1 MAKTDVTLA
10 FRLGPI
16 HPNDYSLLNMKWQNL
31 FYFDRCLSMGC
42 CSSCAI
48 FEAFST
54 ALEWLAVN
62 RVGASGVLHNLDVF
76 LFIAASEEKYQSAWA
91 NFKLC
96 KYLGVS
102 KAQEKTIGPETVL
115 QFVGITLN
123 SVTLE
128 AKLPDY
134 KLQKCFM
141 LLHAFYKPRK
151 VSLLKNCSRPVLRL
165 LKFTCSVTA
174 PGRAFVHRMLDRLIF
189 QYLRF

>member
-1 MAKTDVTLA
+1 MAKTDVTSAL
-10 FRLGPI
+10 RLGPI

-31 FYFDRCLSMGC
+31 FYFDHCLSMGC

-62 RVGASGVLHNLDVF
+62 RVDASGVLHILDVF
-76 LFIAASEEKYQSAWA
+76 LFIADSEDKYQTDWA

-102 KAQEKTIGPETVL
+102 KTQEKTIGPETVL
-115 QFVGITLN
+115 QFVGITLD
-123 SVTLE
+123 SVTQE

-141 LLHAFYKPRK
+141 FSACCYTLFISRAK
-151 VSLLKNCSRPVLRL
+151 SLS
-165 LKFTCSVTA
+165 
-174 PGRAFVHRMLDRLIF
+174 
-189 QYLRF
+189 